1 MSKPTLF
8 GHLAFRF
15 APHPEN
21 LATEALHFV
30 LARSTVAARALAD
43 FLVRTGAPARQVV
56 TYQTQAGSAEGGTP
70 DIIGYDAENRPQ
82 IIIENKFWA
91 GLTDRQPVQYL
102 EQLRPYGGL
111 LLFVAPR
118 QRQCTI
124 WTELCRRVR
133 EAGNAMEQALGNEQ
147 MIFAP
152 ISDGRVLAITS
163 WSTLLEVMRTAVV
176 AADERCRAADLEQ
189 LQGLCEAMD
198 AKAFLPL
205 RVDELSDQSV
215 ALRMINYAD
224 LVRSLIDDACSQGCA
239 DRRGLRF
246 THGWH
251 KTGHYLRIG
260 GYGCWLGVNLVLWA
274 RYGITPIWASF
285 EGNTEF
291 VKAAVV
297 SEKLRS
303 WAASSPP
310 RVIIE
315 SNAAH
320 VPIRLPAGVEEAI
333 VRSAALEQISDL
345 DGALSIANTLVA

>member
-8 GHLAFRF
+8 GHLASRF

-30 LARSTVAARALAD
+30 LARSMVAARAFAN
-43 FLVRTGAPARQVV
+43 FLVRTGAPVRQVV
-56 TYQTQAGSAEGGTP
+56 TYQTQSGSAEGGTP
-70 DIIGYDAENRPQ
+70 DIIGYDAENRPL

-91 GLTDRQPVQYL
+91 GLTDKQPVQYL

-133 EAGNAMEQALGNEQ
+133 EAGNAMEQALGDEE

-152 ISDGRVLAITS
+152 ISDGRVLALSS
-163 WSTLLEVMRTAVV
+163 WSTVLDIMRTAIV
-176 AADERCRAADLEQ
+176 AADERSCAADLEQ
-189 LQGLCEAMD
+189 LQGLCEVMD

-224 LVRSLIDDACSQGCA
+224 LVRSLIDDVCSQKCA
-239 DRRGLRF
+239 DRQGLRP

-260 GYGCWLGVNLVLWA
+260 GYGCWLGINLGLWA
-274 RYGITPIWASF
+274 RYGITPLWASF
-285 EGNTEF
+285 EGSTEF
-291 VKAAVV
+291 VKASVV

-310 RVIIE
+310 RAIIE

-320 VPIRLPAGVEEAI
+320 VPIWLPAGVEEAT
-333 VRSAALEQISDL
+333 VKSVALRQVSDL
-345 DGALSIANTLVA
+345 DGALRIADTLVA